1 MLINWIPLMVRQAH
15 HERNQKVAV
24 HPELVE
30 GFNQRFHRFI
40 RETVGCA
47 MRTIER
53 GMVRMAHPTAQ
64 PAIADLSGQINHEQ
78 GEVVCIVGHND
89 AGKSKVDQSS
99 GRHT

>member
-1 MLINWIPLMVRQAH
+1 MPIIQVAH
-15 HERNQKVAV
+15 LTKEYLPRA
-24 HPELVE
+24 
-30 GFNQRFHRFI
+30 QRGLDDDSITIDPARFI

-64 PAIADLSGQINHEQ
+64 PAIADLSGRINHEQ